1 MNQVKDHFKEINE
14 FQPNLSLF
22 DQAEETSIFGSI
34 KFNQYTNT
42 NLFHSQ
48 ILTDV
53 KQYIEL
59 IELCNSVAILI
70 TLAVSKC
77 EVYRFFRPKIDRS
90 ANRVKSAHRPVFKI
104 KTTLALRLIYFK
116 KRDKLKRP

>member
-1 MNQVKDHFKEINE
+1 LNRIGEEFRISNANLRIQSIRKMQQNQEESLNDIQLKLIQMNQVKVHFKEINE

-34 KFNQYTNT
+34 KLNQYTNT

-53 KQYIEL
+53 KQYI
-59 IELCNSVAILI
+59 
-70 TLAVSKC
+70 
-77 EVYRFFRPKIDRS
+77 
-90 ANRVKSAHRPVFKI
+90 
-104 KTTLALRLIYFK
+104 
-116 KRDKLKRP
+116 